1 MTILGYIVSNNQ
13 NMSEINFENVVG
25 RIRSQ
30 IQLWSKFRLSL
41 PGRITIAK
49 TFLLSQ
55 IGYFSSIIQFN
66 TNMISILRLEIGIY
80 IKSNLKISIDK
91 VFQNISYGGLG
102 MINVKNYIEGL
113 QVGLYKK
120 TFSSTNF
127 WAKEIKQYR
136 VNPDFAFHFSNN
148 VNTNTPCG
156 DIVFSVKLLSTFFT
170 R

>member
-1 MTILGYIVSNNQ
+1 MEKTQILPLNCPDSLELDILHLGFKVISSMTILGYLVSNNQ
-13 NMSEINFENVVG
+13 NMSEINFNNVVG

-66 TNMISILRLEIGIY
+66 TNMISMLRSEIGIY

-91 VFQNISYGGLG
+91 VSKIYP
-102 MINVKNYIEGL
+102 MEG
-113 QVGLYKK
+113 
-120 TFSSTNF
+120 S
-127 WAKEIKQYR
+127 A
-136 VNPDFAFHFSNN
+136 
-148 VNTNTPCG
+148 
-156 DIVFSVKLLSTFFT
+156 
-170 R
+170 